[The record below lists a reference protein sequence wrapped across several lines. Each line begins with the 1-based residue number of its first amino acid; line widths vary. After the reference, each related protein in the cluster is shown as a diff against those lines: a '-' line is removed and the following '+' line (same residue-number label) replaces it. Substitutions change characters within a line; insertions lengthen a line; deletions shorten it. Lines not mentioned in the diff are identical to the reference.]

1 MTAEASQYLASVQ
14 LRSKEIFRSKI
25 SKLLD
30 SNGRVRDLSL
40 NQTDSMKKENVDK
53 TLFDRLKR
61 CFSLSI
67 EKWDL
72 NVYKRTPKTS
82 GRGY

>member
-1 MTAEASQYLASVQ
+1 MFNVRQHRNVDSLSDFSES
-14 LRSKEIFRSKI
+14 RGCEIPA
-25 SKLLD
+25 LD
-30 SNGRVRDLSL
+30 KVHKAPA
-40 NQTDSMKKENVDK
+40 TDSMKKENVDK

-61 CFSLSI
+61 CFSLSF

-72 NVYKRTPKTS
+72 NVYKRIPKTS